1 MSTRGLTILL
11 AVVVLLLSASW
22 WARQHYGAKR
32 CESFGKVFVPDKGCV
47 DPQTPPPIILE
58 RGIKRT

>member
-11 AVVVLLLSASW
+11 AIVILLLSASW

-32 CESFGKVFVPDKGCV
+32 CEGFGMVFDTAKGCV
-47 DPQTPPPIILE
+47 DPPKGPPIILE
-58 RGIKRT
+58 RGLKRT